1 MPSTRTSCP
10 TRCHGPICAASSRCG
25 PGRAWSATTWR
36 PRPYLSCRGCGRC
49 ERALFACA
57 STRWGR
63 VRSTTST
70 RPTWTACCPS
80 PSTPSAGSSNATPV
94 PLSVSKHPLVAD
106 SLRGLRD
113 STTQPDEFRA
123 LARNVITM
131 LLYEA
136 TADLPVKHGKVR
148 TPLAEADAIEV
159 ETEVVAIPVLRAGL
173 GLLAPV
179 LELLPRVSVGYIGL
193 ERDET
198 TAVARI
204 YYNKLPHLRGKIPLL
219 LDPMLATGGS
229 AAQALDLIKAAGGR
243 NTRMICI
250 VAAPEGVRVLQE
262 RHPEVDIYTAALD
275 ERLNDR
281 AYIVPG
287 LGDFGD
293 RLFGTG

>member
-1 MPSTRTSCP
+1 
-10 TRCHGPICAASSRCG
+10 
-25 PGRAWSATTWR
+25 
-36 PRPYLSCRGCGRC
+36 
-49 ERALFACA
+49 
-57 STRWGR
+57 
-63 VRSTTST
+63 
-70 RPTWTACCPS
+70 
-80 PSTPSAGSSNATPV
+80 V

-123 LARNVITM
+123 LARNVMTM

-136 TADLPVKHGKVR
+136 TADVPVKRSKVQ
-148 TPLAEADAIEV
+148 TPLAEADAMEIEA
-159 ETEVVAIPVLRAGL
+159 EVVAIPVLRAGL

-193 ERDET
+193 ERDEQ

-204 YYNKLPHLRGKIPLL
+204 YYNKLPKLEGKIPLL

-229 AAQALDLIKAAGGR
+229 AAQALDLIKEAGGR
-243 NTRMICI
+243 NPRMICI
-250 VAAPEGVRVLQE
+250 VAAPEGVRVLEE
-262 RHPEVDIYTAALD
+262 RHPEVHIYTAALD

>member
-1 MPSTRTSCP
+1 
-10 TRCHGPICAASSRCG
+10 
-25 PGRAWSATTWR
+25 
-36 PRPYLSCRGCGRC
+36 
-49 ERALFACA
+49 
-57 STRWGR
+57 
-63 VRSTTST
+63 
-70 RPTWTACCPS
+70 
-80 PSTPSAGSSNATPV
+80 V

-123 LARNVITM
+123 LARNVMTM

-136 TADLPVKHGKVR
+136 TADLPVKRSKVQ
-148 TPLAEADAIEV
+148 TPLAEADAIEIAA
-159 ETEVVAIPVLRAGL
+159 EVVAIPVLRAGL

-179 LELLPRVSVGYIGL
+179 MELLPRVSVGYIGL
-193 ERDET
+193 ERDEQ

-204 YYNKLPHLRGKIPLL
+204 YYNKLPKLKGKIPLL

-229 AAQALDLIKAAGGR
+229 AAQALDMIKEAGGR
-243 NTRMICI
+243 DARMICI
-250 VAAPEGVRVLQE
+250 VAAPEGVKVLEE